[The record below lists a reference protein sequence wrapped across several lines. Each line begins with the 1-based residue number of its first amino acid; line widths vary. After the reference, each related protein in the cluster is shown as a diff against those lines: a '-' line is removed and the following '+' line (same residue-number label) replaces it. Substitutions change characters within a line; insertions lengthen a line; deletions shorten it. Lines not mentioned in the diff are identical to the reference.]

1 MDRRRY
7 GVVTAMR
14 GRAQLT
20 NARDAS
26 RGAMRTEHLG
36 WSRDLDPD
44 DGPGGRFA
52 RRLYGREPETAALA
66 SVLDAVG
73 RGGAR
78 LLSLEGAAG
87 TGRSVLLAKVR
98 SDARRRGWTVVT
110 GRASILE
117 ETNDFG
123 VLRQV
128 LAGLPALPDGRSA
141 PALLGGS
148 VPNEDFSPFD
158 LFELASVRL
167 FDADADAPV
176 LITVDDLQWCDALS
190 LRWLAY
196 LAHRS
201 ANLPLAVVVACS
213 PGEVSEERFLVDELI
228 TSCERRTLHG
238 LHETAVG
245 QWITDTLE
253 ARPDPAFVAGCRQV
267 TGGNGALLADLLT
280 ALAARSVPPVDASA
294 ALIESVGRSA
304 VAGRVLPWIKRAGPE
319 ALAVARAVA
328 ILGDDSELLL
338 VAELAGLDVDT
349 AAAAVDQLIR
359 LDILSDTSPLRY
371 VHALTRAVVNAG
383 MSAGLRTAQ
392 RLRAARVVRDHYAEP
407 ERAMAYIMAVDR
419 SGEPW
424 VLDALRAAAE
434 SAVGRGLPQQ
444 AAGYLRRALREPMPA
459 AARAELLADIGAI
472 ELGAGIDGARS
483 TLLEALD
490 LATEP
495 SLRLRI
501 GVDLAYGDAD
511 AGRSLEPALELV
523 DEACAKLPPE
533 RGELVA
539 EAEFGLFMAYAAS
552 ADSGAFFDR
561 RLPRLREQVA
571 GDDRLTVLCGVV
583 EAWSDTRRGR
593 DRAECVR
600 RVQAALEVLDRRR
613 PRDVQLRRLAAG
625 MLVDA
630 EEYDLA
636 GALCA
641 TDGHLTHRRGGAGD
655 VAAAA
660 SLRGRLAHGRGDL
673 KAARAE
679 YDTVLESPEAAGA
692 ARMLWLLTD
701 IGDLEGADR
710 LVRDHGPAAD
720 ARPTWA
726 TAAFAFAKASL
737 CMARNQYKDALHGF
751 LEAGRILRTLGID
764 NPASLAWRSQAARC
778 HALLGDTA
786 AAAPLAAEELR
797 LARLWGGPRALSTAL
812 AASGVVNLDVEPARE
827 AVTVLD
833 RLDADL
839 HRATA
844 LVDLG
849 AVQLET
855 GAAEEAQH
863 HLQDG
868 FALAR
873 EINARPLSL
882 RAARYIRRAG
892 GRPDLGRIS
901 GVTALTAQERAA
913 AERAVTGATNRQIAD
928 EMVLTQRTVEQ
939 YLTSAYRKLG
949 INGRAELAAALSS

>member
-1 MDRRRY
+1 
-7 GVVTAMR
+7 
-14 GRAQLT
+14 
-20 NARDAS
+20 
-26 RGAMRTEHLG
+26 MRTEHLG
-36 WSRDLDPD
+36 WPRDLDPD
-44 DGPGGRFA
+44 DGPGGRLA
-52 RRLYGREPETAALA
+52 RRLYGREPELAALT

-73 RGGAR
+73 RGGSR

-87 TGRSVLLAKVR
+87 TGRSALLAKVR

-117 ETNDFG
+117 AANDFG

-128 LAGLPALPDGRSA
+128 LAGSPAPQDGRSV

-158 LFELASVRL
+158 LFELASAHL
-167 FDADADAPV
+167 FDFDAGAPV

-201 ANLPLAVVVACS
+201 ANLPLAVVVAGS
-213 PGEVSEERFLVDELI
+213 PGEMSEDRLLVDELI

-245 QWITDTLE
+245 QWITDALE
-253 ARPDPAFVAGCRQV
+253 ARPDEAFAAGCRRA
-267 TGGNGALLADLLT
+267 TGGNGALLAELLT
-280 ALAARSVPPVDASA
+280 ALAARSVPPVDESA
-294 ALIESVGRSA
+294 ALIESMGRTA

-328 ILGDDSELLL
+328 VLGDDSELLM

-349 AAAAVDQLIR
+349 AAKAVDRLIR

-371 VHALTRAVVNAG
+371 VHSLTRAVVNSG
-383 MSAGLRTAQ
+383 ISAGLRTSQ

-407 ERAMAYIMAVDR
+407 ERAMPHIMAVDR

-434 SAVGRGLPQQ
+434 SALARGMAQS
-444 AAGYLRRALREPMPA
+444 AAGYLRRALREPMPP
-459 AARAELLADIGAI
+459 AARAGLLADIGAI
-472 ELGAGIDGARS
+472 ELGAGVDGAQN

-495 SLRLRI
+495 SLRVRI
-501 GVDLAYGDAD
+501 GVDLAYGDAT

-523 DEACAKLPPE
+523 DEACAALPPE
-533 RGELVA
+533 RRDLVA

-552 ADSGAFFDR
+552 ADSGEFFGR
-561 RLPRLREQVA
+561 RLPRLRERVA
-571 GDDRLTVLCGVV
+571 GDDRLTALAGVV

-593 DRAECVR
+593 DRAGCVH
-600 RVQAALEVLDRRR
+600 RVRAALEVVDRRK
-613 PRDVQLRRLAAG
+613 PRDVQLRWLAASL
-625 MLVDA
+625 LVDA
-630 EEYDLA
+630 EEYHLA
-636 GALCA
+636 GALCE
-641 TDGHLTHRRGGAGD
+641 TDGRFTHRQSGAGD
-655 VAAAA
+655 AAIAA
-660 SLRGRLAHGRGDL
+660 CLRGRLAHGRGDL
-673 KAARAE
+673 KAARTE
-679 YDTVLESPEAAGA
+679 YDSALETPQSAGP

-701 IGDLEGADR
+701 IGDLDGADR
-710 LVRDHGPAAD
+710 LVRDHGPAAE
-720 ARPTWA
+720 AGPTWA
-726 TAAFAFAKASL
+726 SAAFAFARASL
-737 CMARNQYKDALHGF
+737 CMARNQYKDALQGF
-751 LEAGRILRTLGID
+751 LESGRILCALGID
-764 NPASLAWRSQAARC
+764 NPAGLAWRSQAARC
-778 HALLGDTA
+778 HALLGDTV
-786 AAAPLAAEELR
+786 AAAPLAEEELR

-812 AASGVVNLDVEPARE
+812 AATGVVTLDVEPALE
-827 AVTVLD
+827 AVSVLNG
-833 RLDADL
+833 LDADL
-839 HRATA
+839 HRAAA

-849 AVQLET
+849 TVQLEA
-855 GAAEEAQH
+855 GAAEEAQQ

-873 EINARPLSL
+873 EINARPVSL

>member
-1 MDRRRY
+1 VDRRRY

-14 GRAQLT
+14 GRAQLA

-26 RGAMRTEHLG
+26 RTERLG
-36 WSRDLDPD
+36 WSHVLDPD
-44 DGPGGRFA
+44 DGPGGRLA

-117 ETNDFG
+117 EANDFG

-128 LAGLPALPDGRSA
+128 LAGLPALPDGRAA

-158 LFELASVRL
+158 LFELASAHL
-167 FDADADAPV
+167 FEVDAGAPV

-201 ANLPLAVVVACS
+201 ANLPLAVVVAGS
-213 PGEVSEERFLVDELI
+213 PGETGEERFLVDELI

-238 LHETAVG
+238 LHESAVG
-245 QWITDTLE
+245 QWITDVLE
-253 ARPDPAFVAGCRQV
+253 ARPEQAFAAVCRQA
-267 TGGNGALLADLLT
+267 TGGNGALLAELLT
-280 ALAARSVPPVDASA
+280 ALAARSVPPVDESA
-294 ALIESVGRSA
+294 ALVETVGRAA
-304 VAGRVLPWIKRAGPE
+304 VAGRVLAWIKRAGPD
-319 ALAVARAVA
+319 ASAVARAVA
-328 ILGDDSELLL
+328 VLGEDSELRM

-349 AAAAVDQLIR
+349 AAKAVDQLIK

-371 VHALTRAVVNAG
+371 AHSLTRAVVNAEI
-383 MSAGLRTAQ
+383 SAGLRTAQ

-407 ERAMAYIMAVDR
+407 ERAMAHIMAVDM

-434 SAVGRGLPQQ
+434 SDLVRDLPQS
-444 AAGYLRRALREPMPA
+444 AAGYLRRALREPMPPS
-459 AARAELLADIGAI
+459 ARAELLADIGAI
-472 ELGAGIDGARS
+472 ELGAGIAGAQN

-490 LATEP
+490 MATEP
-495 SLRLRI
+495 SLRVRI
-501 GVDLAYGDAD
+501 GVDLAYGDAI
-511 AGRSLEPALELV
+511 AGRSLEPALEMV
-523 DEACAKLPPE
+523 DEACAALPPE
-533 RGELVA
+533 RGESVA

-552 ADSGAFFDR
+552 ADSGEFFAR
-561 RLPRLREQVA
+561 RLPRLRELVA
-571 GDDRLTVLCGVV
+571 GDERLTVLAGVV
-583 EAWSDTRRGR
+583 EAWADTRRGR

-600 RVQAALEVLDRRR
+600 RVQAALKVMDRRK
-613 PRDVQLRRLAAG
+613 PRDVQLRRLAAS

-636 GALCA
+636 GALCES
-641 TDGHLTHRRGGAGD
+641 DGRFAHRQGGAGD
-655 VAAAA
+655 AAVAAC
-660 SLRGRLAHGRGDL
+660 LRGRLAHGRGDL
-673 KAARAE
+673 KSARSE
-679 YDTVLESPEAAGA
+679 YDTALKNPRSAVA

-701 IGDLEGADR
+701 IGDLESADR
-710 LVRDHGPAAD
+710 LVRDHGPAAEGG
-720 ARPTWA
+720 PTWA
-726 TAAFAFAKASL
+726 SAAFVFARASL
-737 CMARNQYKDALHGF
+737 CMARNQYKDALQGF
-751 LEAGRILRTLGID
+751 LESGRILRALGID
-764 NPASLAWRSQAARC
+764 NPAGLAWRSQAARC

-786 AAAPLAAEELR
+786 AAAPLVAEELR
-797 LARLWGGPRALSTAL
+797 LARLWGGPRALSAAL
-812 AASGVVNLDVEPARE
+812 AASGVVDLDVEPALE
-827 AVTVLD
+827 AVAVLD
-833 RLDADL
+833 GLEADL
-839 HRATA
+839 HRAAA

-849 AVQLET
+849 TVQLEA
-855 GAAEEAQH
+855 GAVDEAQH
-863 HLQDG
+863 NLQDG

-873 EINARPLSL
+873 EINARPVSL
-882 RAARYIRRAG
+882 RAARSIRRAG